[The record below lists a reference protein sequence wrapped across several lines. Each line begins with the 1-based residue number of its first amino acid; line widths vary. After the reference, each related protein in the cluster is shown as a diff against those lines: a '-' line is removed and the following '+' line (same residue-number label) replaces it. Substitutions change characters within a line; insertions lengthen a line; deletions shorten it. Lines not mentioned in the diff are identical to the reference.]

1 MLSSYRRNGSDYEVN
16 SDERVVFEGLWVSS
30 SIGTGEVII
39 KMVEEQ
45 IVSNRGDKRLV
56 NIFIDSPIHLSL

>member
-1 MLSSYRRNGSDYEVN
+1 MLSSYRRNGSEYEVN
-16 SDERVVFEGLWVSS
+16 CDERVVFEGLWVSS